1 MLEHQFN
8 PNMSITSF
16 KSLYWYK
23 TKLIDICKTYQL
35 PTYGT
40 KNELTTYIV
49 RFLQG
54 KSVAGIK
61 PIRHRRI
68 SGIQKPEDITPSTPI
83 LQSGLS
89 LKHCYQ
95 AAFFVRIIYQV
106 ERFLFTKAM
115 GIKMRQIE
123 AAHDTDA
130 TVQDLINTY
139 NHSVK
144 NLTDNAE
151 ETTYEWNHFV
161 HDFNQDARSKQFDE
175 PLKVAAVL
183 WNHVRDST
191 HSKVYR
197 GQLLNDYHDELTPFL
212 KSSQI

>member
-68 SGIQKPEDITPSTPI
+68 SGIQKPEDNTPSTPI

-89 LKHCYQ
+89 LNTVTRQ
-95 AAFFVRIIYQV
+95 FFVRIIKLKDFYSLKPWALKCAKLKQPMTMMQ
-106 ERFLFTKAM
+106 LFK
-115 GIKMRQIE
+115 I
-123 AAHDTDA
+123 
-130 TVQDLINTY
+130 
-139 NHSVK
+139 
-144 NLTDNAE
+144 
-151 ETTYEWNHFV
+151 
-161 HDFNQDARSKQFDE
+161 
-175 PLKVAAVL
+175 
-183 WNHVRDST
+183 
-191 HSKVYR
+191 
-197 GQLLNDYHDELTPFL
+197 
-212 KSSQI
+212 

>member
-1 MLEHQFN
+1 MPEHQFN

-16 KSLYWYK
+16 RSLYWYK
-23 TKLIDICKTYQL
+23 TELINICKTYQL

-54 KSVAGIK
+54 ESVDCIK
-61 PIRHRRI
+61 PVRQRRI
-68 SGIQKPEDITPSTPI
+68 SGIQNPENITPSTPI

-89 LKHCYQ
+89 LNTITRQ
-95 AAFFVRIIYQV
+95 FFCTYYQV
-106 ERFLFTKAM
+106 EKFSFTKAM

-123 AAHDTDA
+123 STHDTDA

-139 NHSVK
+139 DHPVK

-161 HDFNQDARSKQFDE
+161 HDFNQDARSKQFDK

-183 WNHVRDST
+183 WHHVRDST
-191 HSKVYR
+191 HSKIYQS
-197 GQLLNDYHDELTPFL
+197 QLLDDYHDELMPFL
-212 KSSQI
+212 KNSQI